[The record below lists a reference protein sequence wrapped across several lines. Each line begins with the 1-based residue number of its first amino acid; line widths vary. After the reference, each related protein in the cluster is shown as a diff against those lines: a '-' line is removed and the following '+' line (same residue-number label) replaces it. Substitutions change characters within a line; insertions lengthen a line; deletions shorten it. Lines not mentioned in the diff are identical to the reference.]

1 MCLADKKKTVSWQDD
16 GDAVTGGNGEK
27 KTERVEQRSG
37 QDNDDANITKHVT
50 PSKIQEVNIK

>member
-1 MCLADKKKTVSWQDD
+1 MSWDDD

-37 QDNDDANITKHVT
+37 QDNDGANITKHVT
-50 PSKIQEVNIK
+50 PTKIIQEVNIK